1 LNYWKKLTLKYA
13 EHLANLSSEKCLP
26 YYITINEDI
35 NLIDFYVK
43 RNDINNAL
51 IIAKMN
57 ELKTEK
63 KLNEKK
69 NENFNENE
77 KNLQLNE
84 HKNESKHSEEN
95 DLGMLIQLLSI
106 VFDFCLIYF

>member
-1 LNYWKKLTLKYA
+1 LDYWKELTLKYA

-35 NLIDFYVK
+35 SLIDFYVK

-63 KLNEKK
+63 ILILNEKK
-69 NENFNENE
+69 NENFNENG
-77 KNLQLNE
+77 KILQLNE
-84 HKNESKHSEEN
+84 HKIESKYSEEH
-95 DLGMLIQLLSI
+95 DLG
-106 VFDFCLIYF
+106 